1 MENRKEK
8 AKIVE
13 ITVSKIVEVEK
24 TNLKEVEKHHE

>member
-1 MENRKEK
+1 MENQKEK

-13 ITVSKIVEVEK
+13 ITVPKIVEVEK